1 MARLTT
7 LFERVRQLRCD
18 DLQLADTRTGGD
30 PNEWDT
36 TARRNS
42 VASTAGPSA
51 LCLSAMS
58 HAHALTPVA
67 APPLHVNRSRGP
79 RLGEGVHAVTVDP
92 TVARVPM
99 N

>member
-18 DLQLADTRTGGD
+18 DLQLADTRTGGN

-42 VASTAGPSA
+42 VASTAGAFGALPQRDVTRACAHSGCLHSTSTAREVRGSGKGSTPSQSTRPS
-51 LCLSAMS
+51 LG
-58 HAHALTPVA
+58 
-67 APPLHVNRSRGP
+67 SR
-79 RLGEGVHAVTVDP
+79 
-92 TVARVPM
+92 
-99 N
+99 